1 MIYIGMRGDF
11 EVRFPGK
18 SRFSRLKR
26 GKFRE
31 REGGGGAQMGPK
43 NFVAPQRGRGCGAV
57 CVFECAWSQVFH
69 LFLSKNQFVLL
80 VQKFKFRPQPY

>member
-31 REGGGGAQMGPK
+31 REGGGGAQMGRSPPK
-43 NFVAPQRGRGCGAV
+43 GKGMWGSVRFRV
-57 CVFECAWSQVFH
+57 CVVAGFSSISF
-69 LFLSKNQFVLL
+69 
-80 VQKFKFRPQPY
+80 